1 MMKGKMTLQ
10 RRLILPIL
18 LLGLVT
24 LFSNLLAVF
33 SINNVHANAGTIVD
47 RYMVSEARL
56 EELRRSMMD
65 VHRLALS
72 HIVAA
77 DHATMIRL
85 VGEIKKEEA
94 GLDEQLAAYQS
105 FVAPEDMETYR
116 SLLQDYDSFK
126 HSLVYLV
133 CASAD
138 SKTQDAYAIANG
150 DVASW
155 SGAVEKRLDTLSASV
170 SSQAEEARDRLSAV
184 YLTALITSAAAL
196 LIGILLVMAAFRII
210 QRYVIAPIR
219 DAMGTLQGSSQR
231 ISGVVGEVR
240 QRTRTSSGSVREFSR
255 LTERLSAVLEEI
267 AGSTASI
274 QANAAGTQGDAR
286 SIAEECSAITTYAVE
301 MRGRAQEMEQAA
313 KSEEQAVRAKTT
325 EILSV
330 LDEAIEK
337 SRQVDRIN
345 ILTKDIL
352 SISASTDLIA
362 VNASIEAA
370 RAGEAGKGF
379 AVVAQE
385 IRKLADSCAETAGHI
400 QEVSGTVT
408 GAVEYL
414 TGSARELSDYL
425 SKAIQDQLERTVQA
439 GRQYREDSWY
449 IGRSMEAFND
459 RTTHLGSAMDEIA
472 SSITSISKAIDSA
485 VSGINGAAGSTHTLV
500 DDMAGITAG
509 MDTNQEIVGELQ
521 KQMDVFA
528 NL

>member
-1 MMKGKMTLQ
+1 MKGKLTLQ
-10 RRLILPIL
+10 QRLVLPIL

-24 LFSNLLAVF
+24 LLSNLLAVF
-33 SINNVHANAGTIVD
+33 GIHNVNANAGTIAD
-47 RYMVSEARL
+47 EYMASEAQL
-56 EELRRSMMD
+56 EEIRRSMMD
-65 VHRLALS
+65 IHRLALS

-77 DHATMIRL
+77 DHASMIRL
-85 VGEIKKEEA
+85 VGEIKEEEA
-94 GLDEQLAAYQS
+94 ALDGKLAAYET
-105 FVAPEDMETYR
+105 FVLPEDQETY
-116 SLLQDYDSFK
+116 SALLGDYGDFK
-126 HSLVYLV
+126 HALVDLV

-138 SKTQDAYAIANG
+138 SRTQAAYAVANG
-150 DVASW
+150 DAALCSE
-155 SGAVEKRLDTLSASV
+155 AVEAGIDSLHASV
-170 SSQAEEARDRLSAV
+170 RAQLGEARGRLSAV
-184 YLTALITSAAAL
+184 YAASLATSAL
-196 LIGILLVMAAFRII
+196 TLVIGVLLVAAAFRMV
-210 QRYVIAPIR
+210 RAHVIAPIR

-240 QRTRTSSGSVREFSR
+240 QRTRTSSGSVRELSR

-274 QANAAGTQGDAR
+274 QASAAGTQGDAR

-425 SKAIQDQLERTVQA
+425 SKAILDQLERTVQA

-449 IGRSMEAFND
+449 IGRSMEEFND

-472 SSITSISKAIDSA
+472 GSITSISKAIDSA

>member
-85 VGEIKKEEA
+85 VGEIKEEEA

-219 DAMGTLQGSSQR
+219 DAMGTLQG
-231 ISGVVGEVR
+231 GVVGEVR
-240 QRTRTSSGSVREFSR
+240 QRTRTSSGSVRELSR

-274 QANAAGTQGDAR
+274 QASAAGTQGDAR

-425 SKAIQDQLERTVQA
+425 SKAILDQLERTVQA
-439 GRQYREDSWY
+439 GCQYREDSWY

>member
-1 MMKGKMTLQ
+1 M
-10 RRLILPIL
+10 
-18 LLGLVT
+18 
-24 LFSNLLAVF
+24 LF
-33 SINNVHANAGTIVD
+33 
-47 RYMVSEARL
+47 
-56 EELRRSMMD
+56 RS
-65 VHRLALS
+65 
-72 HIVAA
+72 
-77 DHATMIRL
+77 
-85 VGEIKKEEA
+85 
-94 GLDEQLAAYQS
+94 
-105 FVAPEDMETYR
+105 
-116 SLLQDYDSFK
+116 
-126 HSLVYLV
+126 
-133 CASAD
+133 
-138 SKTQDAYAIANG
+138 
-150 DVASW
+150 
-155 SGAVEKRLDTLSASV
+155 
-170 SSQAEEARDRLSAV
+170 
-184 YLTALITSAAAL
+184 
-196 LIGILLVMAAFRII
+196 
-210 QRYVIAPIR
+210 
-219 DAMGTLQGSSQR
+219 
-231 ISGVVGEVR
+231 
-240 QRTRTSSGSVREFSR
+240 
-255 LTERLSAVLEEI
+255 
-267 AGSTASI
+267 
-274 QANAAGTQGDAR
+274 
-286 SIAEECSAITTYAVE
+286 
-301 MRGRAQEMEQAA
+301 
-313 KSEEQAVRAKTT
+313 AKTT

-425 SKAIQDQLERTVQA
+425 SKAILDQLERTVQA

-472 SSITSISKAIDSA
+472 GSITSISKAIDSA